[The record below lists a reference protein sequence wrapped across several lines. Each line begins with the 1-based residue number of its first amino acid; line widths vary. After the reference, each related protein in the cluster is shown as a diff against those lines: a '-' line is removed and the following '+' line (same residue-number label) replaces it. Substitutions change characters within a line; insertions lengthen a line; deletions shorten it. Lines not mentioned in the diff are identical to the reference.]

1 MSANSSGRVVLRA
14 MDRSGLEQRSSKELH
29 DLAVKSAVHRLDIKF
44 LWSLVEAVPTA
55 EAAGG
60 HVEEA
65 RSDVFRLASL
75 LTDFVHSGDEA
86 EVADALRPMYLEYL
100 ERHPPPD

>member
-1 MSANSSGRVVLRA
+1 
-14 MDRSGLEQRSSKELH
+14 MDRNELDRLSSKELH
-29 DLAVKSAVHRLDIKF
+29 DLAVRSAVHRLDIKF

-55 EAAGG
+55 EAAVG
-60 HVEEA
+60 HFEEA
-65 RSDVFRLASL
+65 RSDMFSLASR

-86 EVADALRPMYLEYL
+86 EVADALRPMYLDYL